1 MIVKFCTLN
10 GLNREYKNSLL
21 WILFFCSVALLLTVD
36 ALFTVAL
43 WNFIHN
49 SATIS
54 KSLSSSQ
61 KQVGLPVDCLY
72 CGQSN
77 HSDME

>member
-43 WNFIHN
+43 
-49 SATIS
+49 
-54 KSLSSSQ
+54 
-61 KQVGLPVDCLY
+61 
-72 CGQSN
+72 
-77 HSDME
+77 